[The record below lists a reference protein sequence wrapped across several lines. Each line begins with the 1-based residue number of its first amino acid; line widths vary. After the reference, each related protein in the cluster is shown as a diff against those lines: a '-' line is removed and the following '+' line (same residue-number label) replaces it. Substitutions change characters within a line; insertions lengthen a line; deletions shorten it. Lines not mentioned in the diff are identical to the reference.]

1 MTANSLSEEYR
12 HSQNSPE
19 STMEYADDATTWN
32 TFILTFATCSVDKFV
47 YNDIAACIQGVALVM
62 YASSGCALQK
72 IKV

>member
-1 MTANSLSEEYR
+1 
-12 HSQNSPE
+12 
-19 STMEYADDATTWN
+19 MEYADDATTWN